1 MGMKEIKMVKMK
13 TLSYSFVNWMDRA
26 KERFSECTN
35 KSVEK
40 IQIDTKEKGKRKQ
53 KYKGASEIK
62 AHSGK
67 WDENSFPKCWETI
80 TNNLTHR

>member
-1 MGMKEIKMVKMK
+1 MK

-40 IQIDTKEKGKRKQ
+40 IQIYTKEKGNKNTKVQ
-53 KYKGASEIK
+53 VK
-62 AHSGK
+62 
-67 WDENSFPKCWETI
+67 
-80 TNNLTHR
+80 

>member
-1 MGMKEIKMVKMK
+1 MPSGCEIKMVKMK

-53 KYKGASEIK
+53 KYKLRVQPRN
-62 AHSGK
+62 
-67 WDENSFPKCWETI
+67 WTQVPVI
-80 TNNLTHR
+80 TTYSIYILMVTKR

>member
-67 WDENSFPKCWETI
+67 
-80 TNNLTHR
+80 